1 MPGCRADCRNFLA
14 IPNKKLPAN
23 FVKNVGIYINSPQ
36 ILVEI

>member
-23 FVKNVGIYINSPQ
+23 FVKNVGIYTNSPQ